1 MGGPQIQSLISH
13 FAPADFYSFIDDCN
27 ISFSLLAWLGI
38 NYPYKRD
45 VWCNTVFSESLWS
58 QSPGFV
64 RINKYFTVFVVLVMW
79 LFTRSPFWN
88 CIWLISHNSRLPN
101 TLSLCHFSLASA
113 FSCISRPRL
122 LRDQLWNKDKLQRA
136 YQFYFTK
143 LRHAGYQVRSSWCAD
158 QRRKEEELSLLRN
171 IFSNAVEYQYPS
183 KKPAQRSLLFR
194 LSLQCEMKFPRHFK
208 AFDFSTSFH
217 AMTVGPGICLAFG
230 GKPHPPCNLVT
241 VRSNKQSHINNH
253 LFLHVFCFFS
263 VLLTVGFH
271 LHAWCQDLFKY
282 FSCCLYLRASLP
294 QVSVYPQVV
303 FRCAVRRED
312 SYSDRGQRWNRQRDS

>member
-158 QRRKEEELSLLRN
+158 QRRKEEELSLLVTQWN
-171 IFSNAVEYQYPS
+171 ISIPV
-183 KKPAQRSLLFR
+183 RSLRRDHFCF
-194 LSLQCEMKFPRHFK
+194 SLVYNVKW
-208 AFDFSTSFH
+208 SFH
-217 AMTVGPGICLAFG
+217 VTSKPSIFQLHFMLWLWVLAFAL
-230 GKPHPPCNLVT
+230 HLVVNLTRLV
-241 VRSNKQSHINNH
+241 I
-253 LFLHVFCFFS
+253 
-263 VLLTVGFH
+263 
-271 LHAWCQDLFKY
+271 
-282 FSCCLYLRASLP
+282 
-294 QVSVYPQVV
+294 
-303 FRCAVRRED
+303 
-312 SYSDRGQRWNRQRDS
+312 

>member
-1 MGGPQIQSLISH
+1 
-13 FAPADFYSFIDDCN
+13 
-27 ISFSLLAWLGI
+27 
-38 NYPYKRD
+38 
-45 VWCNTVFSESLWS
+45 
-58 QSPGFV
+58 
-64 RINKYFTVFVVLVMW
+64 MW

-88 CIWLISHNSRLPN
+88 CIWLISHNHRLPN
-101 TLSLCHFSLASA
+101 TLSLCHFSLPSA
-113 FSCISRPRL
+113 FSCISRPDSWGISCEIRTCTTFSGHIAVLFPKPQTCRL
-122 LRDQLWNKDKLQRA
+122 SGKKLLMCWPE
-136 YQFYFTK
+136 K
-143 LRHAGYQVRSSWCAD
+143 K
-158 QRRKEEELSLLRN
+158 RKKRTFEKC
-171 IFSNAVEYQYPS
+171 FSNPVEYQYPS
-183 KKPAQRSLLFR
+183 QKPAWRSLLFR

-253 LFLHVFCFFS
+253 LLLRFFCFFPL
-263 VLLTVGFH
+263 LLTVGFH

-294 QVSVYPQVV
+294 QVPVYPQVV

-312 SYSDRGQRWNRQRDS
+312 SYSDGSQHWNRQRDS